1 MTISIAQ
8 LADRLQRTV
17 PARNG
22 VPSDY
27 ERLAQDAVHQL
38 SQDVPVITAAT
49 IQVTAGQATY
59 DLPGEFL
66 FEIELPADFLYEI
79 ELTGLPAQG
88 GVIVSNGG
96 LIPVGNGWEETHYIE
111 GDSLRFDPVPTYS
124 TTRMLRYAAQ
134 HVATNGV
141 YPRLSEN
148 GARVAV
154 LYGQYLALMEQ
165 ANGVAG
171 DGWSYKIGDES
182 VDKRGQGS
190 AIQAQ
195 ASAALT
201 NYQNAMRPLQ
211 GYGRQYRQ
219 NPYAVGVEV

>member
-1 MTISIAQ
+1 MTISLAV
-8 LADRLQRTV
+8 LADRMQRAV

-27 ERLAQDAVHQL
+27 EQLARDAVAQL
-38 SQDVPVITAAT
+38 SQDIPVITAAT

-59 DLPGEFL
+59 
-66 FEIELPADFLYEI
+66 ELPADFLYEI
-79 ELTGLPAQG
+79 ELAGLPVQG

-96 LIPVGNGWEETHYIE
+96 LIPMGTGWEEAHYIE
-111 GDSLRFDPVPTYS
+111 GDSLRFEPTPTYS
-124 TTRMLRYAAQ
+124 TTRTLRYAAQ
-134 HVATNGV
+134 HVAANGV

-148 GARVAV
+148 GARVAM
-154 LYGQYLALMEQ
+154 LYGQYLALLAQ
-165 ANGVAG
+165 ANAVAG

-201 NYQNAMRPLQ
+201 TYQNAMRPLQ

>member
-8 LADRLQRTV
+8 LADRLQRAV
-17 PARNG
+17 PARNE
-22 VPSDY
+22 VPGDY
-27 ERLAQDAVHQL
+27 DRLAQDAVQQL
-38 SQDVPVITAAT
+38 SQDVPIITTAT

-59 DLPGEFL
+59 DLPADFL
-66 FEIELPADFLYEI
+66 FEIELAGMPV
-79 ELTGLPAQG
+79 QG
-88 GVIVSNGG
+88 GIIVGSNG
-96 LIPVGNGWEETHYIE
+96 LIPMGADWQEAHYVE
-111 GDSLRFDPVPTYS
+111 GDILRLDPVPTYS
-124 TTRMLRYAAQ
+124 ATRTLRYAAQ

-148 GARVAV
+148 GARVAM
-154 LYGQYLALMEQ
+154 LYGQYLALLEQ
-165 ANGVAG
+165 ANAVAG
-171 DGWSYKIGDES
+171 DGWAYKIGDES

-201 NYQNAMRPLQ
+201 NYQNAIRPLQ

>member
-8 LADRLQRTV
+8 LADRLQRAV
-17 PARNG
+17 PARND
-22 VPSDY
+22 VPGDY
-27 ERLAQDAVHQL
+27 ERLAQDAVQQL

-49 IQVTAGQATY
+49 IQVTGGQATY
-59 DLPGEFL
+59 D
-66 FEIELPADFLYEI
+66 LPADFLYEI
-79 ELTGLPAQG
+79 ELAGLPAQG

-96 LIPVGNGWEETHYIE
+96 LIPMGTGWEEAHYIE
-111 GDSLRFDPVPTYS
+111 GDSLRFEPTPTYS
-124 TTRMLRYAAQ
+124 TTRTLRYAAQ
-134 HVATNGV
+134 HVAANGV

-148 GARVAV
+148 GARVAM

-165 ANGVAG
+165 ANAVAG
-171 DGWSYKIGDES
+171 DAWSYKIGDES

-195 ASAALT
+195 ASVALT
-201 NYQNAMRPLQ
+201 SYQNALRPLQ

>member
-22 VPSDY
+22 VPGDY
-27 ERLAQDAVHQL
+27 ERLAVDAVHQL
-38 SQDVPVITAAT
+38 SQDVPVITAVT
-49 IQVTAGQATY
+49 IQVVAGQAAY
-59 DLPGEFL
+59 G
-66 FEIELPADFLYEI
+66 LPADFLYEI

-124 TTRMLRYAAQ
+124 TTRMLRYAAC
-134 HVATNGV
+134 HVAANGV

-154 LYGQYLALMEQ
+154 LYGQYLALLEQ
-165 ANGVAG
+165 ANAVAG
-171 DGWSYKIGDES
+171 DGWAYKIGDES

-195 ASAALT
+195 ASVALT
-201 NYQNAMRPLQ
+201 SYQNALRPLQ

>member
-1 MTISIAQ
+1 MTVSIAQ

-17 PARNG
+17 PARND
-22 VPSDY
+22 VPGDY
-27 ERLAQDAVHQL
+27 ERIAQDAVHQL
-38 SQDVPVITAAT
+38 SQDVPIITAAT

-59 DLPGEFL
+59 DLP
-66 FEIELPADFLYEI
+66 ADFLYEI
-79 ELTGLPAQG
+79 ELAGLPVQG
-88 GVIVSNGG
+88 GVIVGGNG
-96 LIPVGNGWEETHYIE
+96 LIPMASGWEETHYIE
-111 GDSLRFDPVPTYS
+111 GESLRFDPVPTYS
-124 TTRMLRYAAQ
+124 TTRMLRYAAC
-134 HVATNGV
+134 HVAANGV

-148 GARVAV
+148 GARVAM

-165 ANGVAG
+165 ANATAG

-182 VDKRGQGS
+182 VDKRGQGA

-201 NYQNAMRPLQ
+201 NYQNALRPLQ
-211 GYGRQYRQ
+211 GYVRQYRQ

>member
-1 MTISIAQ
+1 
-8 LADRLQRTV
+8 V

-22 VPSDY
+22 VPGDY

-38 SQDVPVITAAT
+38 SQDVPIITAAT

-59 DLPGEFL
+59 DLPT
-66 FEIELPADFLYEI
+66 DFLYEI
-79 ELTGLPAQG
+79 ELAGLPAQG

-96 LIPVGNGWEETHYIE
+96 LIPVSDSWIEAHYIE
-111 GDSLRFDPVPTYS
+111 GDVLRFDPAPTYS
-124 TTRMLRYAAQ
+124 ATRSLRYAACY
-134 HVATNGV
+134 VAANGV
-141 YPRLSEN
+141 YPRLNEN
-148 GARVAV
+148 GARVAM
-154 LYGQYLALMEQ
+154 LYGQYLALLAQ
-165 ANGVAG
+165 ANAVAG

-201 NYQNAMRPLQ
+201 NYQNAIRPLQ

>member
-22 VPSDY
+22 VPGDY
-27 ERLAQDAVHQL
+27 ERLAVDAVHQL
-38 SQDVPVITAAT
+38 SQDVPVITAVT
-49 IQVTAGQATY
+49 IQVVAGQAAY
-59 DLPGEFL
+59 G
-66 FEIELPADFLYEI
+66 LPADFLYEI

-111 GDSLRFDPVPTYS
+111 GDTLRFDPVPTYS
-124 TTRMLRYAAQ
+124 TTRTLRYAAQ
-134 HVATNGV
+134 HVATAGV

-148 GARVAV
+148 GARVAM

-165 ANGVAG
+165 ANATAG
-171 DGWSYKIGDES
+171 DGWS
-182 VDKRGQGS
+182 
-190 AIQAQ
+190 
-195 ASAALT
+195 
-201 NYQNAMRPLQ
+201 
-211 GYGRQYRQ
+211 
-219 NPYAVGVEV
+219 

>member
-8 LADRLQRTV
+8 LADRLQRAV

-22 VPSDY
+22 VPGDY
-27 ERLAQDAVHQL
+27 ERLAQDAVLQL
-38 SQDVPVITAAT
+38 SQDVPVITTTT
-49 IQVTAGQATY
+49 IQVTAGQAAY
-59 DLPGEFL
+59 
-66 FEIELPADFLYEI
+66 ELPADFLYEI
-79 ELTGLPAQG
+79 ELAGLPAQG

-96 LIPVGNGWEETHYIE
+96 LIPVSSDWEETHYIE
-111 GDSLRFDPVPTYS
+111 GNTLRFDPVPTYS
-124 TTRMLRYAAQ
+124 TTRILRYAAQ
-134 HVATNGV
+134 HIAANGV

-148 GARVAV
+148 GARVAM